1 MDRMVQ
7 ITRVA
12 ESAEVTNQLTI
23 IRVARPAMAMVAQD
37 TFRPSMVLYSTMV
50 TSVLATAFRSMA
62 PDSCRCMPV
71 PPMITIHRKAPRVEA
86 SMPPS
91 TT

>member
-1 MDRMVQ
+1 
-7 ITRVA
+7 
-12 ESAEVTNQLTI
+12 
-23 IRVARPAMAMVAQD
+23 
-37 TFRPSMVLYSTMV
+37 MV
-50 TSVLATAFRSMA
+50 TSVLATALRSMA

-91 TT
+91 TTWRTVRPREIRAMNMPTNGPQDNHQPQ